1 MQTNEQ
7 ICLVCSVRETVIIIS
22 QLLTQLPGLFL
33 SPVFFQPVVI
43 YLYQNG
49 SCLNRLKFRIKTVV
63 VDMCVQSTSRARIDI
78 LTYQWNRENATSYTC
93 KQITVGIYPEVTKYH
108 LENNR

>member
-7 ICLVCSVRETVIIIS
+7 ICLVCSAPETVVIIS

-33 SPVFFQPVVI
+33 SAVFSQPVVI

-49 SCLNRLKFRIKTVV
+49 GCLNRLKFRITIAV
-63 VDMCVQSTSRARIDI
+63 VDTCVQSTSRARTDT
-78 LTYQWNRENATSYTC
+78 LMYQWNRYKNSD
-93 KQITVGIYPEVTKYH
+93 
-108 LENNR
+108 

>member
-1 MQTNEQ
+1 MQTNKQ

-33 SPVFFQPVVI
+33 SPVFPRPLVI

-49 SCLNRLKFRIKTVV
+49 GCLNRLKFKIKIVVV
-63 VDMCVQSTSRARIDI
+63 VDMCVQSTSRARTDI
-78 LTYQWNRENATSYTC
+78 LMYQWNRYKHSD
-93 KQITVGIYPEVTKYH
+93 
-108 LENNR
+108 